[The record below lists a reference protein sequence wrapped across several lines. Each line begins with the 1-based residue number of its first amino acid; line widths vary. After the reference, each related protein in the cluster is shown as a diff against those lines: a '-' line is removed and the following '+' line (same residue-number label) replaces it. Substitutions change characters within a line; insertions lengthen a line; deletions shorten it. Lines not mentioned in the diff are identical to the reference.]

1 MFSKR
6 VRFQEDQF
14 YRDYEDLTY
23 SDDQVSKKDDKV
35 RENEYQPSESD
46 DETSEVDMF
55 LSEAPKDYY
64 EASQT
69 EDWVSSMNREIQS
82 FKDMKV

>member
-1 MFSKR
+1 MWILYDPSKGRIMFSKR

-14 YRDYEDLTY
+14 SKESEDLSY

-35 RENEYQPSESD
+35 RDNEYQPSESV

-55 LSEAPKDYY
+55 LSDAPKDY
-64 EASQT
+64 
-69 EDWVSSMNREIQS
+69 
-82 FKDMKV
+82 